1 MQLEEFGGDI
11 QLVEISALKVRGTRV
26 WASVCGPLCVGVW
39 APVCGCVGHVY
50 GSPCRVWAT
59 CMGPPV

>member
-1 MQLEEFGGDI
+1 MLKHGVQLEEFGGDI

-39 APVCGCVGHVY
+39 ATCMDP
-50 GSPCRVWAT
+50 RVWAT